1 MSWIFIV
8 SFYHKMVKCE
18 YLKNVVFLDWFIQ
31 CCTQTT
37 SNTDKGVHLELLK
50 DKLSKQLPVK
60 YIIYL
65 FPYVCP

>member
-1 MSWIFIV
+1 MLCIFIV
-8 SFYHKMVKCE
+8 SFYRKMVKCE
-18 YLKNVVFLDWFIQ
+18 YLNIVVFLNWFIQ

-37 SNTDKGVHLELLK
+37 SNTGKGVHLELLK